1 MTASKALAAFVALE
15 HLGFFVL
22 ESFLFKTPLG
32 LKVFKLTP
40 QAAEANAVFAF
51 NQGFY
56 NLFLCAGL
64 VWGLRAGSAPL
75 LSFFLACVLV
85 AGLVGGASASRS
97 IWLVQ
102 ALPAALALAA
112 LALAALRLQ

>member
-1 MTASKALAAFVALE
+1 MKPSSALVAFVALE
-15 HLGFFVL
+15 HAGFFVL

-32 LKVFKLTP
+32 LMIFKLTP
-40 QAAEANAVFAF
+40 EAAEANAVLAF

-64 VWGLRAGSAPL
+64 VWGLSARSAPL
-75 LSFFLACVLV
+75 QTFFLACVLV

-97 IWLVQ
+97 IFLVQ
-102 ALPAALALAA
+102 ALPAALALA
-112 LALAALRLQ
+112 LLRCGR